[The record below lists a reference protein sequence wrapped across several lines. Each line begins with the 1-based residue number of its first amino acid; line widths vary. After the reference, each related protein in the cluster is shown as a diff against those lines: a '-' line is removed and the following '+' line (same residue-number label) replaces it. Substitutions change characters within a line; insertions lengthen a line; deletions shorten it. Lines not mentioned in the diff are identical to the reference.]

1 MGESRLPYGQ
11 VPILLY
17 NGEVTLQTQSG
28 KLATV
33 LLETHTHVFH
43 ETPQDLGPN
52 QVTFPLRVCLC
63 VSGVYMCVCGCMC
76 LSVCLFVCLVCVCP
90 VCVCVCVY
98 VHMHV
103 CVCAYT

>member
-52 QVTFPLRVCLC
+52 QVNFPLRVCLC
-63 VSGVYMCVCGCMC
+63 VFLVCICVCVGACVC
-76 LSVCLFVCLVCVCP
+76 LSVCLSGVCVP
-90 VCVCVCVY
+90 GVCVCVY